1 MRTGRAAVG
10 GTHTRARTG
19 SGVWLLIHASCLQHA
34 DGSVADVAVVI
45 EPAKAS
51 EVAPLI
57 VDAYELTPRE
67 VDVTRALARG
77 LTTNEIAGELH
88 LSRYTVQDHLKSVY
102 EKAGVSSRGE
112 LVAKMYADHYGGRLS
127 EALHREPIAA

>member
-1 MRTGRAAVG
+1 
-10 GTHTRARTG
+10 
-19 SGVWLLIHASCLQHA
+19 
-34 DGSVADVAVVI
+34 
-45 EPAKAS
+45 
-51 EVAPLI
+51 

-112 LVAKMYADHYGGRLS
+112 LVAKMFADHHHDRL
-127 EALHREPIAA
+127 AGAIHNAAAARTGPVAAAA